1 MVGDVDSTLPG
12 VLDEL
17 GIRLTKTEL
26 KLNIR
31 PLLRLV
37 CARFFGEFKG
47 FTDMIIQHI
56 PSPIVNAQNKI
67 EHLYTGSLQEDIV
80 ADMNNCNPSVSGNI
94 RIFCFERSFFF
105 LRHR

>member
-1 MVGDVDSTLPG
+1 
-12 VLDEL
+12 
-17 GIRLTKTEL
+17 
-26 KLNIR
+26 
-31 PLLRLV
+31 
-37 CARFFGEFKG
+37 
-47 FTDMIIQHI
+47 MIIQHI

>member
-26 KLNIR
+26 KLNTR
-31 PLLRLV
+31 SLLRLV
-37 CARFFGEFKG
+37 CARFVGEFKG

-56 PSPIVNAQNKI
+56 PSPIANAQSKV

-80 ADMNNCNPSVSGNI
+80 AEMNKCNPSVRQN
-94 RIFCFERSFFF
+94 RHYDHFFE
-105 LRHR
+105 